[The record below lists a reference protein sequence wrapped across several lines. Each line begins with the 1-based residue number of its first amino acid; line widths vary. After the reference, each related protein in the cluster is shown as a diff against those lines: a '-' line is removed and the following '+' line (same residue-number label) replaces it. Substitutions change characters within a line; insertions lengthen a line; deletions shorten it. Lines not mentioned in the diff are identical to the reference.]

1 MKTMANL
8 RPPLR
13 LHARLLVTLTLACFL
28 MGGAPATAGL
38 RPDPK
43 PPPKRQPL
51 PEPPPQTRV
60 SPQPPAAQPPVPEPA
75 PPVAARAPIRSAGTT
90 QGPTERSTR
99 EARRAAKKA
108 RRAAKRASARVRRE
122 QLAANRTA
130 GRVTQ
135 RPATRKVTPL
145 AFSDSQSNVGT
156 VVLIAMVAIA
166 ASLLLFGF
174 GLMPALAER
183 WPAAD
188 RVLAEKGDLIVTTG
202 FAFLAASAAFL
213 LVILIAG
220 P

>member
-1 MKTMANL
+1 MAYL
-8 RPPLR
+8 RPPHR
-13 LHARLLVTLTLACFL
+13 LHAPLLVTLTFASFL
-28 MGGAPATAGL
+28 VGGAPATAGL

-43 PPPKRQPL
+43 PPPQPQPL

-75 PPVAARAPIRSAGTT
+75 PPVAARAPSRSAGTT
-90 QGPTERSTR
+90 QGPTEKTR

-108 RRAAKRASARVRRE
+108 RRAAKRAAARVRRE
-122 QLAANRTA
+122 QLAANSTA

-135 RPATRKVTPL
+135 PPATRRVTPL

-188 RVLAEKGDLIVTTG
+188 RVLAEKGDVIVTTG
-202 FAFLAASAAFL
+202 FAILAASAAFL